1 MSEPSNMSRVG
12 RMNEEWKGG
21 LIVYFTRGEQLVPAL
36 GLVVRGALVLALGP
50 VVRGGLVPALGP
62 SG

>member
-1 MSEPSNMSRVG
+1 
-12 RMNEEWKGG
+12 MNEEWKGG